1 MSNKLFTAVV
11 ITILACVVA
20 LTSLLG
26 IAFVRIVLT
35 PEAIAT
41 QATEPTVVC
50 DDVKAYEDNT
60 AVCEVFVRPS
70 SIDKVKD
77 TNSVEQGDRI

>member
-1 MSNKLFTAVV
+1 MSNKLFTAFV
-11 ITILACVVA
+11 ITVMVCVVA
-20 LTSLLG
+20 MTSLLG

-35 PEAIAT
+35 PEAI
-41 QATEPTVVC
+41 ATEPTVVC

-70 SIDKVKD
+70 SVEQVRN
-77 TNSVEQGDRI
+77 TNSVTEEDRI

>member
-1 MSNKLFTAVV
+1 MNNKLFTGVV
-11 ITILACVVA
+11 IVTLACVVA

-26 IAFVRIVLT
+26 VAFVRIVLT
-35 PEAIAT
+35 PDAVAVERPPI
-41 QATEPTVVC
+41 VC

-70 SIDKVKD
+70 SIERVRNS
-77 TNSVEQGDRI
+77 NSVEQGDRL